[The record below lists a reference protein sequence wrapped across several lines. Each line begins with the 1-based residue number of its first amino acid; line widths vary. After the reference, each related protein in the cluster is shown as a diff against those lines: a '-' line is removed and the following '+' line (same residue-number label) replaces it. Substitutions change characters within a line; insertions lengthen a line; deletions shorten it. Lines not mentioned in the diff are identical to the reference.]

1 MNATQLAV
9 PKEQL
14 EIQYRKI
21 YDDSAALFR
30 EACLAHNEQKILQNK
45 AIMAYLDS
53 VLSELGE
60 A

>member
-21 YDDSAALFR
+21 YDDSAALYR
-30 EACLAHNEQKILQNK
+30 EACLARNEQKINQNL
-45 AIMAYLDS
+45 AIMRYLDKT
-53 VLSELGE
+53 LALLGE